1 MTSKEKIIDI
11 KYLIMEHYS
20 DKQPLEDYQKASRNC
35 FFKYCD
41 DIKQDL
47 ERSETLEEENQ
58 DLKNR
63 LDNEQL
69 AFDKLFES
77 NQKLSELYAKLKKTI
92 DILKDNLCIKFS
104 KHNYKNNTISY
115 HISFKENEF
124 QDYDYTILLLEN
136 EKEYELLKEV
146 LGNE

>member
-1 MTSKEKIIDI
+1 MMTSKEKIIDI

-58 DLKNR
+58 ELKNR
-63 LDNEQL
+63 LANEQL

-92 DILKDNLCIKFS
+92 DILKDKLVLDIE
-104 KHNYKNNTISY
+104 TEIA
-115 HISFKENEF
+115 KENDIELIGYWLVEGDT
-124 QDYDYTILLLEN
+124 QKLYTIITK
-136 EKEYELLKEV
+136 KEYELLKEI
-146 LGNE
+146 LEDES

>member
-47 ERSETLEEENQ
+47 ERSETLEEENK

-63 LDNEQL
+63 LANEQL

-77 NQKLSELYAKLKKTI
+77 NQKLSELYAKLKQAL
-92 DILKDNLCIKFS
+92 DILKDKMNLAVYHNKVYNTYSIDLLKF
-104 KHNYKNNTISY
+104 
-115 HISFKENEF
+115 NEDF
-124 QDYDYTILLLEN
+124 EDKLSQ
-136 EKEYELLKEV
+136 KEYELLKEI
-146 LGNE
+146 LEDES

>member
-47 ERSETLEEENQ
+47 ERSETLEEENKE
-58 DLKNR
+58 LKEKLNKG
-63 LDNEQL
+63 LIIFEQNK
-69 AFDKLFES
+69 KLFS
-77 NQKLSELYAKLKKTI
+77 DIKKLKQAI
-92 DILKDNLCIKFS
+92 DILKDKFNLKVQALHLLNSEIQYELQLREHCTTYCFS
-104 KHNYKNNTISY
+104 IPKDI
-115 HISFKENEF
+115 
-124 QDYDYTILLLEN
+124 
-136 EKEYELLKEV
+136 YELLKEV
-146 LGNE
+146 LGK